1 MICTQLG
8 YKGVEEITDESVFG
22 SNGVFGLGRVQ
33 CTGSEQSLSQCTF
46 NKDTAGLDDE
56 CEAVGLRCS
65 ELISSLCQF
74 VFTVHERVDI
84 FPIYLQLYNMIILFS
99 DTSVCDEC
107 IFSFIFLLH
116 FDVLNCPPPFSFS
129 LSLSSCLVS
138 Y

>member
-8 YKGVEEITDESVFG
+8 YKGVEEITDETVFG

-65 ELISSLCQF
+65 ELIPLSVSLC
-74 VFTVHERVDI
+74 
-84 FPIYLQLYNMIILFS
+84 LYC
-99 DTSVCDEC
+99 T
-107 IFSFIFLLH
+107 
-116 FDVLNCPPPFSFS
+116 
-129 LSLSSCLVS
+129 
-138 Y
+138 